1 MTDPQSPYFIPI
13 RTRMP
18 ADINS
23 LSSADSTY
31 GSVEAGTPSATHD
44 ISRVSY
50 HVKHLDSFVQAVQD
64 SADRAFPNQSRSAQR
79 YSKVQT
85 LLLHW
90 ATDDLWVVP
99 ELEDLEKCLRDD
111 YNYETEVF
119 PIPSDNAQLALTVK
133 VADMITKHDSEDTLF
148 IVYYAGHARIDE
160 SRQSTWCA
168 TRRMGSPTLQW
179 SAIQILLER
188 SISDCLILL
197 DCCAGAASATF
208 ATGRSITETISASA
222 WDAIAPDPGRYS
234 FTNVLIEVLIE
245 WSHRAF
251 SAAMLHAEILARL
264 KHPRP
269 ILINGRRFEA
279 RSTPVHFMMTSDHK
293 AASIEFS
300 RLIPQTMRLA
310 APPREPSTPFRIPGT
325 DLVRANEPNED
336 NPHVLISLQLEDDQQ
351 LDLDAWEQWLAAFPA
366 LARHCKVQGLF
377 KSHSTTLLLSL
388 PVMVWDLLP
397 DDPACSFVTFIRSN
411 NLLLSKSGGEQAVAT
426 APITTMEA
434 TTVCVAPTRY
444 PAAEPTVIMDD
455 NQSSYTGT
463 TLVKEHEEHVRH
475 FPVSRTTRDVR
486 PTATGNSQTH
496 APSPLRP
503 TPTPPTTS
511 LESGLIGPPLPSSAS
526 ASTVGSLARAHTT
539 PVGVDTAGGGEMMQ
553 QGIARTMIHSHTRSS
568 RRRVY
573 GAEEEIPKTP
583 RLAKHVIERLE
594 DYFQKEP
601 MPDSSVTDFLASNL
615 GIETHDVDVWFHYR
629 RQQQMTNNN
638 LQNLKIN
645 DLSPETKDG
654 ARMILPG
661 DLQQLLDIFPT
672 KQVLVVDLRAP
683 SAFEKSHIHEAIN
696 LRAPVSFIENT
707 SLEMIQ
713 DTFTD
718 DQSRRTFAQWSH
730 ARCVVFYDRV
740 VEFGWECPV
749 ADAVYDK
756 FRRKGWAGECFVL
769 KGHYHEFLSSFDKY
783 ISGHKMTQRAK
794 EYLDGLRQ
802 RQSASEPEA
811 RDAGERYGEWLRERD
826 NSDRAAPTEL
836 IPSKKAERVRAV
848 DEHQRELEA
857 ELEMRFPALYKKAL
871 ALRPMR
877 TPTYRTVDP
886 APSYTRRKE
895 KQAEEESFDPG
906 MVEPF
911 VRGME
916 KMREAVA
923 AAAAAGTA
931 EGGLDA
937 RGKNNNGLSASPPGT
952 PLPKYNK
959 AAGPGPE
966 APPPP
971 VDKFGDPLGT
981 PTSLDDFDDFE
992 NDESLRS
999 DPGFQRAGVGATTA
1013 NSNKGEADEGSN
1025 RKARTQASFWR
1036 FRIKPGSK

>member
-50 HVKHLDSFVQAVQD
+50 HVKHLDSFVQAVQE
-64 SADRAFPNQSRSAQR
+64 SADRAFPNQVRSTQR
-79 YSKVQT
+79 YCKVQT

-90 ATDDLWVVP
+90 QTDDLWVVP
-99 ELEDLEKCLRDD
+99 ELDDLEKCLRES

-119 PIPSDNAQLALTVK
+119 PIPSDNAQLALTMK

-148 IVYYAGHARIDE
+148 MVYYAGHARIDE

-168 TRRMGSPTLQW
+168 TRRTGSPTLQW

-234 FTNVLIEVLIE
+234 FTNVLIEVLSE
-245 WSHRAF
+245 WSHRTF

-269 ILINGRRFEA
+269 IMINGRRFEA

-293 AASIEFS
+293 AASIEFT
-300 RLIPQTMRLA
+300 RLIPQARRLP
-310 APPREPSTPFRIPGT
+310 APPREPSGPRIDRFGDEIIDPPSNE
-325 DLVRANEPNED
+325 LVIANEPNED
-336 NPHVLISLQLEDDQQ
+336 NPHVLISLALEDDQQ

-366 LARHCKVQGLF
+366 LAKHCKVQGLF

-411 NLLLSKSGGEQAVAT
+411 NLLLSKKTGEQG
-426 APITTMEA
+426 TTTGAA
-434 TTVCVAPTRY
+434 TTSQNATTENLDVGSETIA
-444 PAAEPTVIMDD
+444 DD

-463 TLVKEHEEHVRH
+463 TFVKEHEEHIRH
-475 FPVSRTTRDVR
+475 FPVSRTARDNR
-486 PTATGNSQTH
+486 SLITGTSRTQAAT
-496 APSPLRP
+496 PLRP
-503 TPTPPTTS
+503 VPTPLTTS
-511 LESGLIGPPLPSSAS
+511 QESGGIDRPQPSSAS
-526 ASTVGSLARAHTT
+526 APTVGTLPRVQTSSSL
-539 PVGVDTAGGGEMMQ
+539 DAGGGELVQ
-553 QGIARTMIHSHTRSS
+553 QGIARTMIHSQTRSS

-573 GAEEEIPKTP
+573 GAEEEVPRTP
-583 RLAKHVIERLE
+583 RLARHVIERLE

-601 MPDSSVTDFLASNL
+601 MPNSSVTDFLASNL

-629 RQQQMTNNN
+629 RQQEKMNNN

-645 DLSPETKDG
+645 DLPPETKDG

-661 DLQQLLDIFPT
+661 ELQQLLDIFPT
-672 KQVLVVDLRAP
+672 KKVLVVDLRAP

-696 LRAPVSFIENT
+696 LRAPVSFIETT

-756 FRRKGWAGECFVL
+756 FRRKGWGGECFVL
-769 KGHYHEFLSSFDKY
+769 KGHFHEFSSSFDRY
-783 ISGHKMTQRAK
+783 IRA
-794 EYLDGLRQ
+794 
-802 RQSASEPEA
+802 
-811 RDAGERYGEWLRERD
+811 
-826 NSDRAAPTEL
+826 
-836 IPSKKAERVRAV
+836 
-848 DEHQRELEA
+848 
-857 ELEMRFPALYKKAL
+857 
-871 ALRPMR
+871 
-877 TPTYRTVDP
+877 
-886 APSYTRRKE
+886 TR
-895 KQAEEESFDPG
+895 
-906 MVEPF
+906 
-911 VRGME
+911 
-916 KMREAVA
+916 
-923 AAAAAGTA
+923 
-931 EGGLDA
+931 
-937 RGKNNNGLSASPPGT
+937 
-952 PLPKYNK
+952 
-959 AAGPGPE
+959 
-966 APPPP
+966 
-971 VDKFGDPLGT
+971 
-981 PTSLDDFDDFE
+981 
-992 NDESLRS
+992 
-999 DPGFQRAGVGATTA
+999 
-1013 NSNKGEADEGSN
+1013 
-1025 RKARTQASFWR
+1025 
-1036 FRIKPGSK
+1036 

>member
-31 GSVEAGTPSATHD
+31 GSIEAGTPSATHD
-44 ISRVSY
+44 ISRVNY
-50 HVKHLDSFVQAVQD
+50 HVKHLDSFVQAVQE
-64 SADRAFPNQSRSAQR
+64 SADRAFPNQARSTQR
-79 YSKVQT
+79 YSKVQA

-90 ATDDLWVVP
+90 QTDDLWVVP
-99 ELEDLEKCLRDD
+99 ELDDLEKCLREN

-133 VADMITKHDSEDTLF
+133 VADMITKHDAEDTLF

-168 TRRMGSPTLQW
+168 TRRTGSPTLQW

-234 FTNVLIEVLIE
+234 FTNVLIEVLSE
-245 WSHRAF
+245 WSHRTF

-269 ILINGRRFEA
+269 IIINGRRFEA
-279 RSTPVHFMMTSDHK
+279 RSTPVHFMMTADHK

-300 RLIPQTMRLA
+300 RLVPQARRLPT
-310 APPREPSTPFRIPGT
+310 PPREPSVPRLGRFGNEGT
-325 DLVRANEPNED
+325 DAPSNELVRANEPNVD
-336 NPHVLISLQLEDDQQ
+336 NPHVLISLALEDDQE

-388 PVMVWDLLP
+388 PVMIWDLLP

-411 NLLLSKSGGEQAVAT
+411 NLLLSKKTGEQGTTTATARVPVGAEAATTSRVAT
-426 APITTMEA
+426 TQKPEA
-434 TTVCVAPTRY
+434 GPERIA
-444 PAAEPTVIMDD
+444 DD

-463 TLVKEHEEHVRH
+463 TLVKEHEEHIRH
-475 FPVSRTTRDVR
+475 FPVSRTTRDSRSLV
-486 PTATGNSQTH
+486 TGNSQTQGVI
-496 APSPLRP
+496 PLRP
-503 TPTPPTTS
+503 MPTPLAATQ
-511 LESGLIGPPLPSSAS
+511 EIGMIRRPQPSSAS
-526 ASTVGSLARAHTT
+526 APTVGTLHRVPTSSSSL
-539 PVGVDTAGGGEMMQ
+539 DAGGGEFAQ
-553 QGIARTMIHSHTRSS
+553 QGIARTMIHSQTKSS

-573 GAEEEIPKTP
+573 GVEEDVPRTP
-583 RLAKHVIERLE
+583 RLARHVIDRLE

-629 RQQQMTNNN
+629 RQQERMNNN

-645 DLSPETKDG
+645 DLPPEAKDG

-661 DLQQLLDIFPT
+661 ELQQLLDIFPT
-672 KQVLVVDLRAP
+672 KKVLVVDLRAP

-696 LRAPVSFIENT
+696 LRAPVSFIETT

-740 VEFGWECPV
+740 VEFSWECPV
-749 ADAVYDK
+749 ADAIYDK
-756 FRRKGWAGECFVL
+756 FRRKGWGGECFIL
-769 KGHYHEFLSSFDKY
+769 KGHFHEFSSSFDKY
-783 ISGHKMTQRAK
+783 ISGHKMTRRAK
-794 EYLDGLRQ
+794 DYLDSLRQ
-802 RQSASEPEA
+802 AGGSGSEEA
-811 RDAGERYGEWLRERD
+811 EERYAAWLRERD
-826 NSDRAAPTEL
+826 NSDRASPTEL

-886 APSYTRRKE
+886 APSYRKD
-895 KQAEEESFDPG
+895 KQRDADDFDPG
-906 MVEPF
+906 LVEPL
-911 VRGME
+911 VRGLE
-916 KMREAVA
+916 KMREAA
-923 AAAAAGTA
+923 AAAEAADA
-931 EGGLDA
+931 GGK
-937 RGKNNNGLSASPPGT
+937 RPVTPGT

-959 AAGPGPE
+959 AASGGGE
-966 APPPP
+966 

-981 PTSLDDFDDFE
+981 PTTSDEYDDFE

-999 DPGFQRAGVGATTA
+999 DPGFQKAGAGTATA
-1013 NSNKGEADEGSN
+1013 KGDGDEN
-1025 RKARTQASFWR
+1025 HRKGRVQGQASSHSFWR
-1036 FRIKPGSK
+1036 FKLKPGSK